1 MIRYRKRRKTVLDK
15 NTVVAFI
22 LIALIMIFM
31 PFYQKQFVGEREP
44 VPEISRTEIAQNP
57 AEGEE
62 TEFTETQIL
71 SESGDNPENKIAAET
86 SAEEKELVI
95 STETY
100 FLTLSNRGGGT
111 ITQFCFKEYQNFRG
125 NRVHLLKPGAGGN
138 LGMEFPLSDTE
149 TLSFNDIPFYS
160 AVFERY
166 SNLDTLYVNRPLNLT
181 FTLKTKENQEI
192 VRTFTFPPDGYAFD
206 LDVVLK
212 NWSALAPNM
221 IYTINWYDGFAI
233 TEKNVADDLNYSYV
247 YSKAGEELTNLQ
259 LKEKEQS
266 IRTDG
271 DARWVALRSKYFLAS
286 IVAESGPGIRTEI
299 CGTRSKTERFFNA
312 RLFMRLPARNM
323 HEDQYKI
330 VIAPL
335 DESYLTSLGYGHELV
350 MNWGWK
356 LIKPISVGILKLLK
370 FMRKFIPNY
379 GIVLLFFSFLIKI
392 ILYPLTHKSYESMKR
407 MQELQPLLAELKE
420 KHANNPQALNQE
432 TMKLYKEYGVNPLGG
447 CLPMLFQMPLLY
459 ALFIVFRTTIELRGA
474 SFIWW
479 IKDLST
485 PDVIFTL
492 PFSIPLYGD
501 GVAVLPIVMALTMIL
516 QQKMTGASQAN
527 QQQKIMMWFMPI
539 FFLLIFNN
547 FPSGLNL
554 YYTVFNL
561 LTILQQK
568 LFINPSVHAKL
579 AEQREKMNAR
589 QKKTK
594 KKKK

>member
-1 MIRYRKRRKTVLDK
+1 MFDR
-15 NTVVAFI
+15 NTVIAFI

-31 PFYQKQFVGEREP
+31 PFYQKQFVEKQEP
-44 VPEISRTEIAQNP
+44 VSETFQGKTVQVPEEL
-57 AEGEE
+57 AETGFTPTQSMSKSEE
-62 TEFTETQIL
+62 TPVHRVPSLMST
-71 SESGDNPENKIAAET
+71 
-86 SAEEKELVI
+86 EEKELVI
-95 STETY
+95 STDTY

-111 ITQFCFKEYQNFRG
+111 ITQFRFKEYKTFQG
-125 NRVHLLKPGAGGN
+125 KQVHLLKPDAAGN
-138 LGMEFPLSDTE
+138 LGMEFPISDTE
-149 TLSFNDIPFYS
+149 TLSFNDIPFQS
-160 AVFERY
+160 TIFEQY
-166 SNLDTLYVNRPLNLT
+166 SNLDTLYVKRPLTLS
-181 FTLKTKENQEI
+181 FSLKTEDNQEI
-192 VRTFTFPPDGYAFD
+192 IRTFTFTPEGYAFD
-206 LDVVLK
+206 LNLVLK
-212 NWSALAPNM
+212 NYTALAPNM
-221 IYTINWYDGFAI
+221 MYTLNWYDGFAI
-233 TEKNVADDLNYSYV
+233 TEKSVDDDLNYSYV
-247 YSKAGEELTNLQ
+247 YSKVGEELTNLQ

-286 IVAESGPGIRTEI
+286 LVAESRPGIRTEI
-299 CGTRSKTERFFNA
+299 YGTRSKTERFFNA
-312 RLFMRLPARNM
+312 RLFMRLPARDT
-323 HEDQYKI
+323 HEDQFKV

-335 DESYLTSLGYGHELV
+335 DESYLTSLGYGHEHV

-356 LIKPISVGILKLLK
+356 LIKPISVGILKLLR
-370 FMRKFIPNY
+370 FMRGFIPNY
-379 GIVLLFFSFLIKI
+379 GVVLLIFSFLVKI

-432 TMKLYKEYGVNPLGG
+432 TMKMYKEYGVNPLGG
-447 CLPMLFQMPLLY
+447 CLPMLIQMPLLY

-474 SFIWW
+474 SFVWW

-501 GVAVLPIVMALTMIL
+501 GVAVLPIIMALTMIL

-527 QQQKIMMWFMPI
+527 QQQKIMMWFMPV

-579 AEQREKMNAR
+579 AEQREKMSAG

-594 KKKK
+594 KK

>member
-1 MIRYRKRRKTVLDK
+1 MFDRNMVI
-15 NTVVAFI
+15 AFI

-31 PFYQKQFVGEREP
+31 PFYQKQFIGEREP
-44 VPEISRTEIAQNP
+44 VSETYQ
-57 AEGEE
+57 GEPSQDRVKE
-62 TEFTETQIL
+62 TETDFSQTQ
-71 SESGDNPENKIAAET
+71 SMSKPVNAPAHPVPIAM
-86 SAEEKELVI
+86 SPVEKELVI
-95 STETY
+95 STDSY
-100 FLTLSNRGGGT
+100 FLTLSNLGGGT
-111 ITQFCFKEYQNFRG
+111 VTQFRFKEYKTFQG
-125 NRVHLLKPGAGGN
+125 NQVHLLKPGAAGN
-138 LGMEFPLSDTE
+138 LGIEFPVSDTE
-149 TLSFNDIPFYS
+149 TLSFNDIPFQSQIY
-160 AVFERY
+160 EQY
-166 SNLDTLYVNRPLNLT
+166 SNLDTLYVNRPT
-181 FTLKTKENQEI
+181 TLSFSLITGDNQEMI
-192 VRTFTFPPDGYAFD
+192 RTFTFSPEGYAFD
-206 LDVVLK
+206 LDLKLK
-212 NWSALAPNM
+212 NYTTLSPNM
-221 IYTINWYDGFAI
+221 MYTLNWYDGFAI
-233 TEKNVADDLNYSYV
+233 TEKSVDDDLNYSYV
-247 YSKAGEELTNLQ
+247 YSKVGEELTHLQ

-286 IVAESGPGIRTEI
+286 IVAESRPGIRTEI
-299 CGTRSKTERFFNA
+299 YGTRSKTERFFNA
-312 RLFMRLPARNM
+312 RLFMHLPARDE
-323 HEDQYKI
+323 HEDQFRI

-335 DESYLTSLGYGHELV
+335 DESYLTSLGYGHEHV

-356 LIKPISVGILKLLK
+356 LIKPISVGILKLLR
-370 FMRKFIPNY
+370 FMRGFIPNY
-379 GIVLLFFSFLIKI
+379 GVVLLLFSFLVKI

-432 TMKLYKEYGVNPLGG
+432 TMKMYKEYGVNPLGG

-474 SFIWW
+474 SFVWW

-501 GVAVLPIVMALTMIL
+501 GVAVLPIIMALTMIL

-579 AEQREKMNAR
+579 AEQREKMNAG
-589 QKKTK
+589 QKRTK
-594 KKKK
+594 KK